1 MLSLAAMS
9 EGNNFIQEQVE
20 EFARAGKEVVTRFPP
35 EPNGY
40 LHIGHAKAIVLNF
53 ELAARYEGRCF
64 LRYDDTNPER
74 ESVEFA
80 RDIARDI
87 SWLGYTWDAV
97 YYSSDYFE
105 LLYQYAVRLIK
116 AGMAYVDHQSYE
128 QIREQ
133 RGTPTAAG
141 TESPFRGRSVEEN
154 MRHFQKMRDGQ
165 YTDGECVL
173 RAKIDMAHANLNM
186 RDPTM
191 YRIRHCTHHR
201 TGVEWSIYPLYDYAH
216 GQSDAI
222 EGVSHSLCSLEF
234 ENHRPLYEWFIKAI
248 GFKKEPRQ
256 IEFARLNVG
265 YTILSKRYLQQ
276 LVEGG
281 FVMGWDD
288 PRLPTLSGMRRRGYP
303 AEALCAFCRDLGIT
317 KMESLID
324 FAHLEYF
331 VRGVL
336 NRVAMRVMVVVD
348 PIKLVIDNYPVGRRE
363 MIVAINNPE
372 DDAAGTR
379 TVPFGRELYI
389 EADDFME
396 DAPKKYFRLSPG
408 REVRLKHAY
417 LVTCTGVRRHSDG
430 SVKEVHCT
438 YDPESAGGR
447 APDGRKVRG
456 TLHWVSC
463 ADAVAITIH
472 EYEPLFVVADVQS
485 EMKMGKKLTEVL
497 NPNSKRVIKQAMAE
511 ASLAEADQNAY
522 YQFLRKGYYV
532 VDRAADA
539 ATASTAADAATPA
552 TAGTHI
558 ATAPTADT
566 ATPATAGTHTAT
578 TPTADTATSATAGTH
593 TATTPT
599 ADTATSATAGTHTAT
614 TPTADTATAS
624 TSAVNVTTA
633 RTTADVAALS
643 TTAVNMTTARMT
655 VTTGE
660 PTEAE
665 QNNTHALSTQV
676 FNRVISLRDRW
687 QKMQSSNPAS

>member
-1 MLSLAAMS
+1 MS

-53 ELAARYEGRCF
+53 ELAARYGGRCF

-105 LLYQYAVRLIK
+105 RLYQYAVRLIK

-141 TESPFRGRSVEEN
+141 TESPFRGRSIEEN
-154 MRHFQKMRDGQ
+154 MRHFQRMRDGE
-165 YTDGECVL
+165 YADGECVL

-201 TGVEWSIYPLYDYAH
+201 TGVEWAIYPLYDYAH

-336 NRVAMRVMVVVD
+336 NRTAMRVMVVVK
-348 PIKLVIDNYPVGRRE
+348 PIKLVIDNYPMEKRE
-363 MIVAINNPE
+363 MVVAINNPE

-379 TVPFGRELYI
+379 TVPFGHELYI

-417 LVTCTGVRRHSDG
+417 LVTCTEVHRHPDG

-485 EMKMGKKLTEVL
+485 EIKMGKKLTEVL

-511 ASLAEADQNAY
+511 ASLTEADGDTY

-539 ATASTAADAATPA
+539 AASAN
-552 TAGTHI
+552 AGTHM
-558 ATAPTADT
+558 ATAPTADAATVPTT
-566 ATPATAGTHTAT
+566 AVNVTTASTTADAAASANAGTHMATA
-578 TPTADTATSATAGTH
+578 PTADAATVPTTAVNVTTASTTADAAASANAGTH
-593 TATTPT
+593 MATAPT
-599 ADTATSATAGTHTAT
+599 ADAAASST
-614 TPTADTATAS
+614 T
-624 TSAVNVTTA
+624 AVNVTTA
-633 RTTADVAALS
+633 RTT
-643 TTAVNMTTARMT
+643 

-660 PTEAE
+660 STEAE
-665 QNNTHALSTQV
+665 QDCGRALSPRV